1 MLFFVG
7 EVFPYIAVA
16 VFLIGMAWR
25 ITEWLR
31 TPVPFQIT
39 LFPAPD
45 TTSGRIAA
53 IAKELLLF
61 TSLRRGGSE
70 GLWFW
75 AWFMHGMLLMI
86 IIGHI
91 VGIYYLTHQF
101 TMIGLT
107 EEASS
112 RLSAFFGTV
121 SGFGILAALLV
132 LFYRRTVVPEVK
144 RLSDPADYFDLL
156 LFLAVVI
163 TGMHMR
169 VTSLEID
176 LPAIRAYLG
185 SLIML
190 QPVPIPQKWV
200 FVTHFSLVNLF
211 FLYFP
216 FSKLVHL
223 AGFFVNR
230 SMLVEAAPVYPTR
243 SGVARDA
250 RILKRD
256 GNA

>member
-1 MLFFVG
+1 MLFFIG

-16 VFLIGMAWR
+16 VFLFGMAWR
-25 ITEWLR
+25 VLAWFKA
-31 TPVPFQIT
+31 PVPFQIT

-45 TTSGRIAA
+45 STSGRITA

-107 EEASS
+107 EDASS

-121 SGFGILAALLV
+121 SGIGILVALLV
-132 LFYRRTVVPEVK
+132 LFYKRTAVPEVK

-156 LFLAVVI
+156 LLLAVVI

-185 SLIML
+185 NLIML
-190 QPVPIPQKWV
+190 HPVPIPQKWV

-211 FLYFP
+211 LLYFP

-243 SGVARDA
+243 NGVTRDA
-250 RILKRD
+250 RILQRD
-256 GNA
+256 ANA